1 MRLVAVPGFTQSASA
16 WRGVAAAAPDL
27 DIVALDVPEA
37 RTFAATAAAL
47 AETGGEAVYVGYS
60 MGGRL
65 CLEVA
70 VQRPDLVE
78 GLVLVSATPG
88 IADEVERAAR
98 LDADRALAEHVR
110 VVGVEAFLAEWL
122 AQPMFAS
129 LPADAAQVAERA
141 AAHTV
146 DSLVH
151 QLVDLGQGAQAPRWE
166 ELADLDVPVM
176 VLTGEQ
182 DAKYDAIG
190 DAMFEALPDCLRL
203 RLPGGHALPLEQPAA
218 VAAAITTFVHD
229 LAP

>member
-37 RTFAATAAAL
+37 PTFSDTAAAI
-47 AETGGEAVYVGYS
+47 AEIGGEAIYVGYS

-70 VQRPDLVE
+70 VQRPELVE

-88 IADEVERAAR
+88 IADDADRAAR
-98 LDADRALAEHVR
+98 LTADRALADRVR
-110 VVGVEAFLAEWL
+110 AIGVEAFLAEWL

-129 LPADAAQVAERA
+129 LPSDAAQLAERA

-146 DSLVH
+146 ESLTH
-151 QLVDLGQGAQAPRWE
+151 QLVDLGQGAQEPRWDA
-166 ELADLDVPVM
+166 LADLDMPVM
-176 VLTGEQ
+176 VLTG
-182 DAKYDAIG
+182 DADPKYDAIG
-190 DAMFEALPDCLRL
+190 EAMFEAIPDCLRL
-203 RLPGGHALPLEQPAA
+203 TLPGGHALPLEAPAA
-218 VAAAITTFVHD
+218 VAAALTTFVHD

>member
-16 WRGVAAAAPDL
+16 WRDVIAAAPDL

-37 RTFAATAAAL
+37 RTFVETAAAI
-47 AETGGEAVYVGYS
+47 ADRGGSAVYVGYS

-70 VQRPDLVE
+70 LRRPELVE
-78 GLVLVSATPG
+78 GLVLVSATAG
-88 IADEVERAAR
+88 IADDDERAAR
-98 LDADRALAEHVR
+98 LEADRALARHAR
-110 VVGVEAFLAEWL
+110 AVGVEVFLTEWL
-122 AQPMFAS
+122 AQPLFAS
-129 LPADAAQVAERA
+129 LPTDAGQIAERA
-141 AAHTV
+141 AAHTA
-146 DSLVH
+146 DSIAH
-151 QLVDLGQGAQAPRWE
+151 QLVDLGQGAQEPHWDA
-166 ELADLDVPVM
+166 LGDLDVPVM

-190 DAMFEALPDCLRL
+190 DAMFEAIPDCLRL

-218 VAAAITTFVHD
+218 VAAALTTFVHD

>member
-37 RTFAATAAAL
+37 PTFSDTAATI
-47 AETGGEAVYVGYS
+47 AEIGGEAIYVGYS

-88 IADEVERAAR
+88 IADDAERAAR
-98 LDADRALAEHVR
+98 LVADRALADHVR
-110 VVGVEAFLAEWL
+110 EIGVEAFLAEWL

-129 LPADAAQVAERA
+129 LPTDAAQIAERA
-141 AAHTV
+141 AAHSV
-146 DSLVH
+146 ESLVH
-151 QLVDLGQGAQAPRWE
+151 QLVDLGQGAQEPRWDA
-166 ELADLDVPVM
+166 LPDLDVPVM
-176 VLTGEQ
+176 VLTGDA

-190 DAMFEALPDCLRL
+190 EAMFAAIPDCLRL
-203 RLPGGHALPLEQPAA
+203 TMPGGHALPLEAPAA
-218 VAAAITTFVHD
+218 VAAALTTFVHD
-229 LAP
+229 LTP

>member
-37 RTFAATAAAL
+37 PTFADTAAAI
-47 AETGGEAVYVGYS
+47 AEAGGEAIYVGYS

-70 VQRPDLVE
+70 VQRPELVE
-78 GLVLVSATPG
+78 GLVLVSASPG
-88 IADEVERAAR
+88 IADDAERAAR
-98 LDADRALAEHVR
+98 LVADRALADHVGD
-110 VVGVEAFLAEWL
+110 VGVEAFLTEWL

-129 LPADAAQVAERA
+129 LPADAAQLAERA

-146 DSLVH
+146 ESLAH
-151 QLVDLGQGAQAPRWE
+151 QLVDLGQGAQEPRWD
-166 ELADLDVPVM
+166 ELVDLDMPVM
-176 VLTGEQ
+176 VLTGDA
-182 DAKYDAIG
+182 DAKYEAIG
-190 DAMFEALPDCLRL
+190 DAMFEAIPDCLRL
-203 RLPGGHALPLEQPAA
+203 TLPGGHALPLEAPAA
-218 VAAAITTFVHD
+218 VAAALTTFVHD

>member
-27 DIVALDVPEA
+27 DIVALEVPSA
-37 RTFAATAAAL
+37 PTFADTAVAI
-47 AETGGEAVYVGYS
+47 AEAGGEAVYIGYS

-70 VQRPDLVE
+70 VQRPELVE
-78 GLVLVSATPG
+78 GLVLVSATAG
-88 IADEVERAAR
+88 IADDAERAAR
-98 LDADRALAEHVR
+98 LAADRALADHVR
-110 VVGVEAFLAEWL
+110 DVGVETFLAEWL
-122 AQPMFAS
+122 AQPMFAT
-129 LPADAAQVAERA
+129 LPVDAAQIAERA

-146 DSLVH
+146 DSIAH
-151 QLVDLGQGAQAPRWE
+151 QLVDLGQGAQEPHWDA
-166 ELADLDVPVM
+166 LGDLDVPVM

-190 DAMFEALPDCLRL
+190 DAMFEAIPDCLRL

-218 VAAAITTFVHD
+218 VAAALTTFVHD

>member
-27 DIVALDVPEA
+27 DIVALDVPDA
-37 RTFAATAAAL
+37 PTFAGTAAAI
-47 AETGGEAVYVGYS
+47 AELGGEAVYVGYS

-70 VQRPDLVE
+70 IQRPDLVE

-88 IADEVERAAR
+88 IADDADRAAR
-98 LDADRALAEHVR
+98 LEADRALAEHVR
-110 VVGVEAFLAEWL
+110 AVGVEAFLAEWL

-129 LPADAAQVAERA
+129 LGPDAAQLAERS

-151 QLVDLGQGAQAPRWE
+151 QLVDLGQGAQTPRWE
-166 ELADLDVPVM
+166 ELADLDAPVM

-190 DAMFEALPDCLRL
+190 DAMFEALGDCLRL

-218 VAAAITTFVHD
+218 VAAAIRTFVHD